1 MKDIN
6 ELKKELIDLSLKV
19 GAHYDINLDFSIES
33 VKDVEKILSK
43 VSAEYSKT
51 KNEEGL
57 NGLALELAAYIIAVI
72 EKNITTGTWER
83 DSKELGKE
91 TFPYDLGGGDIIF
104 PYAWCLKRIYDGEGE
119 NVWSKFD
126 ALVLKNKNN

>member
-1 MKDIN
+1 MKHIN

-19 GAHYDINLDFSIES
+19 GSHYGINLDFSVES

-43 VSAEYSKT
+43 ISTEYKKN

-72 EKNITTGTWER
+72 EKNISVGKWER
-83 DSKELGKE
+83 DSVEFGKDV
-91 TFPYDLGGGDIIF
+91 FPYDLGEGNIIF
-104 PYAWCLKRIYDGEGE
+104 PYQWCLKRIHDGEGE
-119 NVWSKFD
+119 NVWTKFD
-126 ALVLKNKNN
+126 TLVLKLKK